1 MVTPEL
7 LDFLRTQLATGVSS
21 VELERM
27 LVNEGGWEKTDVEE
41 GLARIGVTAAPVVAA
56 SASVAPLASTRV
68 ESMDIVSASIS
79 APQQIPVIDS
89 PQTVSPAPAEIPKQ
103 ETLQPKVEPTP
114 VVLSVRSERTS
125 DAAPVDDFL
134 GIFNESSATPT
145 TSPLPIEAVTPPSS
159 QPPIAVAESLIHV
172 DPQQV
177 AIREVAKPSE
187 EKKPEATPNLM
198 DMLATVS
205 APSEISALPSNSSAI
220 TPTAPMVKF
229 DLSRIKQD
237 KPVPEPVVATPST
250 PAAVSSPVVA
260 APSTAPIIDKPV
272 QTHSVAELW
281 LSQGKV
287 EAQPTEDAAKE
298 KELRASLSS
307 RRTMASDMLLR
318 GKGAVIQGLP
328 ALLPTED
335 TNPMPQYSSR
345 KVEEAKK
352 VVEEKKAAKEKPKLT
367 VAEELMRKNKI
378 KKFIGISVG
387 ILVALALVAGGA
399 VAFISMRGPDVGTL
413 LTTTMG
419 QYFSATTF
427 TYIGTASS
435 DLVLTSKAADEITR
449 NGAVKFSLDYA
460 GELKNDKYGYGDGN
474 HHLKWTGGLSSGNFF
489 WSTDIETDLRMSG
502 TDLYFHVL
510 SFPSQSDID
519 PDLFKTYW
527 IRVDIA
533 EIAKELSLDS
543 VTTGEGYNGIAGT
556 ESTTFNAI
564 MLKNMPFIGGDKIG
578 SETLN
583 GVEVT
588 HFALKTDPEKMFS
601 LANDLY
607 KKFLGK
613 TFSVNTEEKLRMM
626 NALEKLKFEI
636 WVDEKTNTLVQV
648 KLSGDLD
655 DDIEDIHAKGPISLS
670 FMFSKQGAPVSVTV
684 PAPFLTLDE
693 LHTRMNDFKKFREVR
708 SRDAV
713 YINGLGEVEHALG
726 SYMNAKGRYPTALN
740 ELRADNILSTSTLS
754 DDLLKLYSYAS
765 YVKEGDF
772 TKANKCVPKSKTC
785 GTYHIGVNLD
795 DLTDPQLANDA
806 DQNSD
811 VRGADTTG
819 CSLEREKACYD
830 ILFTATASGGGAT
843 TSKVSL

>member
-1 MVTPEL
+1 MHMVTPEL
-7 LDFLRTQLATGVSS
+7 LDFLREQLATGVSS

-27 LVNEGGWEKTDVEE
+27 LVNEGGWEKADVEE
-41 GLARIGVTAAPVVAA
+41 GLAKIGVSPAPVSVQVPAAPI
-56 SASVAPLASTRV
+56 ASTRV
-68 ESMDIVSASIS
+68 ESMDVASASIS
-79 APQQIPVIDS
+79 APQQIPIIDS
-89 PQTVSPAPAEIPKQ
+89 PQIESSTPAEFPKQ
-103 ETLQPKVEPTP
+103 ETLQPKVESTP
-114 VVLSVRSERTS
+114 VVLSVRSERTP
-125 DAAPVDDFL
+125 DIAPVDDFL
-134 GIFNESSATPT
+134 GIFDASS
-145 TSPLPIEAVTPPSS
+145 LPNEAVTP
-159 QPPIAVAESLIHV
+159 QPAQTPVAVTESLIRV

-177 AIREVAKPSE
+177 AIREVAKPPE
-187 EKKPEATPNLM
+187 EKKPEVTPNLM

-205 APSEISALPSNSSAI
+205 APSEISAAPLESSSAV
-220 TPTAPMVKF
+220 TPTTPMVKF

-237 KPVPEPVVATPST
+237 KPVEAVVSAS
-250 PAAVSSPVVA
+250 PAPTTQPDAMPPVVA
-260 APSTAPIIDKPV
+260 APATAPVIDKPV

-287 EAQPTEDAAKE
+287 EAQPAEDAVKE

-352 VVEEKKAAKEKPKLT
+352 VVEEKRAAKEKPKLT
-367 VAEELMRKNKI
+367 VAEELTRKNKI
-378 KKFIGISVG
+378 KKFIGVAVG
-387 ILVALALVAGGA
+387 ILVTLALVAGGA

-413 LTTTMG
+413 LSTTMG
-419 QYFSATTF
+419 QYFSATSF
-427 TYIGTASS
+427 TYIGNASS
-435 DLVLTSKAADEITR
+435 DLILTSKAADGVTR

-474 HHLKWTGGLSSGNFF
+474 HRLKWTGGLSSGNFF
-489 WSTDIETDLRMSG
+489 WSTDIESDLRMSG

-527 IRVDIA
+527 IKVDIA

-543 VTTGEGYNGIAGT
+543 VTTGDSYNGIAGT

-564 MLKNMPFIGGDKIG
+564 VEKNMPFIGGEKIG

-588 HFALKTDPEKMFS
+588 HFALKTDPEKMFT

-636 WVDEKTNTLVQV
+636 WVDEKTDTLVQV
-648 KLSGDLD
+648 KLSGELD

-670 FMFSKQGAPVSVTV
+670 FMFSKQGVPVSVTV

-726 SYMNAKGRYPTALN
+726 SYMSAKGRYPTVLS
-740 ELRADNILSTSTLS
+740 ELRADNMLSTSTLS
-754 DDLLKLYSYAS
+754 DDLLKLYSYAA

-772 TKANKCVPKSKTC
+772 TKANKCVQRSKTC

-830 ILFTATASGGGAT
+830 ILFTATASGASAT
-843 TSKVSL
+843 SSKVNL